1 MRVIKSNVVN
11 VFNETIEEKFVV
23 VNDDKIVAV
32 LDNVN
37 NDVFADYSNFYL
49 LPGFIDGHVHIESSL
64 LTPYNFSDIVAQHGT
79 VAVVIDPHEIA
90 NVYGVDGIKFMLN
103 DSKNAQIDLFF
114 GIPSCV
120 PSTHLE
126 TSGGRIGIKET
137 KQLIKE
143 NNCVGLAEVMNVQGV
158 LSGDK
163 EILEKIKI
171 AKNKICDGHAP
182 LLSGEKLNRYIFS
195 GIQSDHE
202 CITLQEAIEKHGL
215 GMWIMIREGSSAK
228 NLADLKDIAE
238 SERVMFV
245 SDDIHINDII
255 KNGHLD
261 RILRKAVSIGIDP
274 IKAIKNI
281 TLRPAEYFNLEYY
294 GAVSPGY
301 YASFVIVEDLK
312 KFKIK
317 DVYIKGRK
325 ICKQKGKK
333 YKIKNSINIKP
344 IKSDDLY
351 IKSKNKKEKI
361 NIIKIIKNQIVTDWI
376 KEFVYTNN
384 GIIYPDVN
392 RDLLLAFVVERHKK
406 TGNIGKGFVKGFGLK
421 EGAIAST
428 VAHDSH
434 NIVVVGTDYI
444 DILYAIKFIEKI
456 GGGFIV
462 VKNKK
467 IVSKLELPIAGIM
480 SDKPAEKIN
489 LDKINN
495 SVNSLGCKLES
506 PFGTLSFL
514 ALPVIPKLKLTDK
527 GLVDV
532 DNFKIINIW

>member
-1 MRVIKSNVVN
+1 VIKSNVVN

>member
-325 ICKQKGKK
+325 ICKQKGK
-333 YKIKNSINIKP
+333 
-344 IKSDDLY
+344 
-351 IKSKNKKEKI
+351 NKHY
-361 NIIKIIKNQIVTDWI
+361 Q
-376 KEFVYTNN
+376 NN
-384 GIIYPDVN
+384 
-392 RDLLLAFVVERHKK
+392 
-406 TGNIGKGFVKGFGLK
+406 
-421 EGAIAST
+421 
-428 VAHDSH
+428 
-434 NIVVVGTDYI
+434 
-444 DILYAIKFIEKI
+444 
-456 GGGFIV
+456 
-462 VKNKK
+462 
-467 IVSKLELPIAGIM
+467 
-480 SDKPAEKIN
+480 
-489 LDKINN
+489 
-495 SVNSLGCKLES
+495 
-506 PFGTLSFL
+506 
-514 ALPVIPKLKLTDK
+514 
-527 GLVDV
+527 
-532 DNFKIINIW
+532 